1 MNFYLRA
8 LILTALIA
16 TIGFFI
22 HDNIVA
28 DPVISVLN
36 TYVFL
41 GVATFLTLSA
51 LKFTARIS
59 PNNLGYIF
67 LGLVFMKFGA
77 ILIFF
82 PELIDDEMQLTRKQL
97 LGFLAPYFLFLF
109 AEIGMVLKWLNDS

>member
-8 LILTALIA
+8 FIVIALLTAV
-16 TIGFFI
+16 GFFI
-22 HDNIVA
+22 HDTIVA
-28 DPVISVLN
+28 DPVISVLS

-59 PNNLGYIF
+59 PNNLGYVF
-67 LGLVFMKFGA
+67 LGLVFIKFGA

-82 PELIDDEMQLTRKQL
+82 PELIDDEMELTRKQL

-109 AEIGMVLKWLNDS
+109 AEIGVVLKWLNDS